1 MSVSQSLGDSCV
13 VAVFVGLASSPKLKS
28 KKMARRGKNTL
39 VAGIEDEDLSNTA
52 IAQTSQ
58 KTAGSP
64 ERSFFGY
71 VCDHGDVVS
80 STSPAA

>member
-1 MSVSQSLGDSCV
+1 MGP
-13 VAVFVGLASSPKLKS
+13 ASSPKLKS
-28 KKMARRGKNTL
+28 KKMARRGKNTF

-64 ERSFFGY
+64 ERSANIGY
-71 VCDHGDVVS
+71 VCDHADVVEHFACGLTEIS
-80 STSPAA
+80 MSKRPSGR